1 MFIFILKNNLL
12 KKAISIVLFICFA
25 IYHFGY
31 FAFYFSYERHL
42 ESQWVSQIY
51 GEEVLGQ
58 SEILIE
64 VPLSVPYMANQDDFR
79 PTNTPFEKDGK
90 YFRVVK
96 QRYQNDTLQLIAV
109 PDTARK
115 VLDST
120 VKKWISFLT
129 DDEIPQDQKSKTSIN
144 LLVKD
149 YIQTEKYNLEFIQII
164 REINSP
170 EFVSSIYSNP
180 FFRLTSPPPQIG

>member
-1 MFIFILKNNLL
+1 M
-12 KKAISIVLFICFA
+12 KKAVAIALFVCFA

-31 FAFYFSYERHL
+31 YAFYLTYQRHI
-42 ESQWVSQIY
+42 EGQWVKQIY
-51 GEEVLGQ
+51 DEQLQ
-58 SEILIE
+58 DYSEILIE
-64 VPLSVPYMANQDDFR
+64 VPLSIPYMANQDDFR

-149 YIQTEKYNLEFIQII
+149 YIQTEKYNLEFIKVIK
-164 REINSP
+164 EINSP